1 MKVIFLMTSA
11 LFYIEHDFFK
21 NVPCYIPLEREF
33 YADSES
39 HTKHTLEMCRFQVLN
54 V

>member
-1 MKVIFLMTSA
+1 MKVIFLLTSA
-11 LFYIEHDFFK
+11 LFDLEHDFFQ
-21 NVPCYIPLEREF
+21 NGSCYIPLEKEF

-39 HTKHTLEMCRFQVLN
+39 HTKHTLEMCRFQVMN